1 MHHKHSSKMVPM
13 ISLHTFFKYVE
24 QPVVSEG
31 FTSVVNVN
39 FIPDLF
45 DNKEDEEFYKQSQV

>member
-1 MHHKHSSKMVPM
+1 MVPM